1 MLDQI
6 FVSVGGGLLVV
17 VVIFEICNSC
27 RRTRITDFSCCCGL
41 ISIKRDPLQGEEII
55 NDAKAD
61 EIYPDKAEDLKSK
74 LSEGFTLSST
84 DEVEKNVND
93 TRM

>member
-1 MLDQI
+1 
-6 FVSVGGGLLVV
+6 
-17 VVIFEICNSC
+17 
-27 RRTRITDFSCCCGL
+27 L

-74 LSEGFTLSST
+74 LSEGFALSST